1 MRSAALYIV
10 EPSQAM
16 DTFETPH
23 RRNSIETN
31 TALSHPNFYTVKGA
45 MPALLPGIYLR
56 KQRW

>member
-1 MRSAALYIV
+1 MRSAALYIL

-16 DTFETPH
+16 DTFGTPH

-45 MPALLPGIYLR
+45 MPALLPCI
-56 KQRW
+56 